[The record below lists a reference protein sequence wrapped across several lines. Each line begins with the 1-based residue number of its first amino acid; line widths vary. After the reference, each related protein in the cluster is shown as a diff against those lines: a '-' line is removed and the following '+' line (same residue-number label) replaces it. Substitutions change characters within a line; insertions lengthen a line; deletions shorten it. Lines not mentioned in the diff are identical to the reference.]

1 MADLDPTQTV
11 PAWPPAMPWPAPV
24 PVPAL
29 DGRAEQELPRAA
41 PLRSVL
47 FRREREATW
56 RELEALIARADAGG
70 LKALSAAELARL
82 PHLYRATLASLSVAR
97 SISLD
102 QALIRYLESLIG
114 RAYFVAYGSRA
125 PLFAQL
131 RRFLVETWP
140 AAVRRRWRALAL
152 SALITI
158 IGAIT
163 AYVLT
168 RHDMD
173 YYYSFV
179 GGMAQ
184 DRTPA
189 SSTAELR
196 AGLYDQGSF
205 SSFLA
210 TFAAELFSHNAR
222 IGILVFALGFV
233 IGLPSAFLLFYN
245 GLVLGAFVAL
255 YTSRGLGWD
264 VWGWLLPHGV
274 TELGAVILC
283 GAAGFTIAGALAFPG
298 ARSRVDNLRD
308 HGHDAARIVAGCVL
322 MLFVA
327 GLIEGIFRQ
336 TVTSIEIRYTVAV
349 ATAAFWTW
357 YFLRVGRTPRLEP
370 PP

>member
-1 MADLDPTQTV
+1 MTA
-11 PAWPPAMPWPAPV
+11 
-24 PVPAL
+24 
-29 DGRAEQELPRAA
+29 AEHGPRAA

-56 RELEALIARADAGG
+56 RELEELIARADKGG
-70 LKALSAAELARL
+70 LRALSAAELARL

-102 QALIRYLESLIG
+102 QALTRYLENLIG
-114 RAYFVAYGSRA
+114 RAYFVTYGSRA

-131 RRFLVETWP
+131 RQFLVHGWP

-152 SALITI
+152 SALIMI
-158 IGAIT
+158 LGGIT

-168 RHDMD
+168 RGDLD

-189 SSTAELR
+189 STTAELR
-196 AGLYDQGSF
+196 AGLYDEGSF
-205 SSFLA
+205 SSSLA
-210 TFAAELFSHNAR
+210 SFAAHLFSHNSR

-233 IGLPSAFLLFYN
+233 VGLPSAFLLFYN

-264 VWGWLLPHGV
+264 VWGWLLPHGI

-283 GAAGFTIAGALAFPG
+283 GAAAFTIGGALAFPG
-298 ARSRVDNLRD
+298 PRGRLDNLRD
-308 HGHDAARIVAGCVL
+308 HGRDAARIVAGCVL
-322 MLFVA
+322 MLFLA

-336 TVTSIEIRYTVAV
+336 TVTDIGVRYTVAFLTLV
-349 ATAAFWTW
+349 GWTC
-357 YFLRVGRTPRLEP
+357 YFVFVGRAPAQGAEAPVPAPIRVAPTLQALP
-370 PP
+370 

>member
-1 MADLDPTQTV
+1 VVTAPGAV
-11 PAWPPAMPWPAPV
+11 PAAP
-24 PVPAL
+24 
-29 DGRAEQELPRAA
+29 AA
-41 PLRSVL
+41 PLRSVV

-56 RELEALIARADAGG
+56 RELEGLLARADKGG
-70 LKALSAAELARL
+70 LRALSATELARL

-102 QALIRYLESLIG
+102 QALTRYLENLIG
-114 RAYFVAYGSRA
+114 RAYFVTYGSRQ
-125 PLFAQL
+125 PLLAQIGQ
-131 RRFLVETWP
+131 FLAQGWP

-152 SALITI
+152 ATFITA
-158 IGAIT
+158 IGFVT

-168 RHDMD
+168 RGDMD
-173 YYYSFV
+173 YYYSFI
-179 GGMAQ
+179 GDMAQ
-184 DRTPA
+184 NRTPA

-205 SSFLA
+205 TSMLA
-210 TFAAELFSHNAR
+210 SFAAELFSHNAR
-222 IGILVFALGFV
+222 IGIMVFALGFV

-245 GLVLGAFVAL
+245 GLILGAFVAL

-298 ARSRVDNLRD
+298 ARSRIDNLRD
-308 HGHDAARIVAGCVL
+308 HGQDAARIVAGCVL
-322 MLFVA
+322 MLFLA

-336 TVTSIEIRYTVAV
+336 TVTSIGVRYTVAV
-349 ATAAFWTW
+349 ATLLGWTY
-357 YFLRVGRTPRLEP
+357 YFVRVGRAPRVEAEP
-370 PP
+370 